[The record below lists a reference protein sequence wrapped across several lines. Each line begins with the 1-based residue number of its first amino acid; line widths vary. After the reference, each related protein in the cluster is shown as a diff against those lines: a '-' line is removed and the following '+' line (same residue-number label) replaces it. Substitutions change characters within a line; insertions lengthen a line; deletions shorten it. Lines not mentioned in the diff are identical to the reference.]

1 MVTKITFLLH
11 FERLDLASMIPF
23 LLCVRAP
30 WETERPISPSALQFN
45 RDIKM
50 RNSVR
55 RDQWERSRRGH
66 SADPGWCLWGAPQNS
81 LYIFVQQHDKKKRT
95 ARYKQWAKKRRR
107 VSEKEHEQ
115 QTGSKKRSRRKSQGR
130 AWHFSWSASSQR
142 SQKGATAVGTAT
154 VSVISECHKHKSN

>member
-1 MVTKITFLLH
+1 MKCDFSRRTQTSARKQVDGLYLVTEITFLLY
-11 FERLDLASMIPF
+11 FERLHFARMIPF

-50 RNSVR
+50 RSSVR
-55 RDQWERSRRGH
+55 RDQWERSRRGQ

-81 LYIFVQQHDKKKRT
+81 LYIFVQQHDKRT
-95 ARYKQWAKKRRR
+95 VRYKQWAKKRRR

-130 AWHFSWSASSQR
+130 A
-142 SQKGATAVGTAT
+142 
-154 VSVISECHKHKSN
+154 